1 MNAQAVAKVVEEEFG
16 PKFQA
21 AGGKIVFGD
30 NDKKL
35 HSDVSIFFSN
45 EIMFECVKTAWGKFG
60 IKVWPGA
67 GKVKDRTEIVEF
79 TRLEPEDEEGFLV
92 NNPDSQLLDQSVN
105 HTWKNL

>member
-35 HSDVSIFFSN
+35 HSDVSTFFSEKFYLN
-45 EIMFECVKTAWGKFG
+45 VSSQRGGNLASKFG
-60 IKVWPGA
+60 Q
-67 GKVKDRTEIVEF
+67 E
-79 TRLEPEDEEGFLV
+79 LER
-92 NNPDSQLLDQSVN
+92 
-105 HTWKNL
+105 